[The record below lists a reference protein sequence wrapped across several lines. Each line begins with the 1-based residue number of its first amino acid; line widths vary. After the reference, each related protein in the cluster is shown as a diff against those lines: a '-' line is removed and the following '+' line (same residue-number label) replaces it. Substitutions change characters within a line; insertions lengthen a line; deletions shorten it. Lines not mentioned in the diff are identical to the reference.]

1 MTSAILV
8 HKTAVIADG
17 AQIHESA
24 DIGPFAVIGA
34 NVKIGAGTKIGAH
47 VVIDGHTTI
56 GENCHI
62 FAGAAIGLEPQDLK
76 YGGEPTGV
84 IIGNNC
90 TIREYVTIHRATK
103 EGNTVLGDN
112 CFLMNYS
119 HVAHN
124 CQVGSGV
131 IMANATTLAGYVEV
145 GDGAVFAGMV
155 VLHQFVKVGR
165 YCMLGGMT
173 GSRVDL
179 PPFTLCDGRPGM
191 VRGLNVIGLRR
202 NKVGPDK
209 RSAIKQTYKLLYRS
223 GLNYTQAIEQI
234 KAEVEQFD
242 EVREICDFFASSK
255 RGVALAFSTGRD
267 DDSSRDHGETTD
279 VPVDEI

>member
-1 MTSAILV
+1 MI
-8 HKTAVIADG
+8 HKTAVISDG
-17 AQIHESA
+17 AVIHPTA

-47 VVIDGHTTI
+47 VVIDGHTSI

-76 YGGEPTGV
+76 YKGEPTGV

-90 TIREYVTIHRATK
+90 VIREYVTIHRATH

-112 CFLMNYS
+112 CFLMNYC
-119 HVAHN
+119 HIAHN
-124 CQVGSGV
+124 CQVGNGV
-131 IMANATTLAGYVEV
+131 IMANSTTLAGYVEV

-155 VLHQFVKVGR
+155 ILHQHVRVGR

-179 PPFTLCDGRPGM
+179 PPFALCDGRPSM
-191 VRGLNVIGLRR
+191 VRGINTIGLRR
-202 NKVGPDK
+202 NKLGPDK
-209 RSAIKQTYKLLYRS
+209 RAAIRQAYKLIYRS
-223 GLNYTQAIEQI
+223 GLNTTQALAKVKEEIES
-234 KAEVEQFD
+234 FD
-242 EVREICDFFASSK
+242 ELTEICDFFANSK
-255 RGVALAFSTGRD
+255 RGVAPAWGD
-267 DDSSRDHGETTD
+267 VKEGSREVGETLDTQG
-279 VPVDEI
+279 EEF